1 MVELTAAHW
10 VYAFFMVLVL
20 ITMTFRKDTPLIC
33 IVASLVLGWVVTGSF
48 VKGVQAVFNS
58 ITVAFSELLGIIAI
72 ISIIV
77 AMAKMLEE
85 TGLADVMFQPIQKM
99 LVSPEIAF
107 WVMGVVIMLVA
118 WVIWPSPAIALV
130 GALLLP
136 AAIKAGLSPIN
147 AAMAISMFGYG
158 CALTTDFIIQGAP
171 GITAKTAGVTVDAV
185 MWKSLP
191 MLAVWAAIALPLS
204 FRSVRQD
211 IKANAGK
218 PIEWAPFEASAEALK
233 EREKWTA
240 ANPGFKKIAVP
251 VIAILFALDV
261 VGMLTLKLR
270 GGDATAL
277 LGGTVGIIMVMVALG
292 GYGKDGFEKLSEHTR
307 AGFMFGIENLCPGA
321 AHCRL
326 LFHGLSRH
334 GEGHLRP
341 QWQGPPVRSRSGPGH
356 VRPPEPGAHCR
367 HPGRRRGHHG
377 ARRFRLLGTPP
388 GGLPRPGPGRPHK
401 ARCRNPGG
409 AGPVLRRGRGR
420 RYDRP
425 LGRDPGGGHHGHGP
439 RGDRPA
445 KPLARHGGV
454 CRRHHRGD
462 FPSVTNAKSPPF
474 KGEL

>member
-1 MVELTAAHW
+1 MELTLAHW
-10 VYAFFMVLVL
+10 VYAFFIVAVLV
-20 ITMTFRKDTPLIC
+20 TMALRRETPIVCL
-33 IVASLVLGWVVTGSF
+33 VASLVLGWVVTGSF
-48 VKGVQAVFNS
+48 VKAVQAVFNS

-85 TGLADVMFQPIQKM
+85 TGIAEMMFRPVQKM

-171 GITAKTAGVTVDAV
+171 GITAKTAGVSVDAV

-211 IKANAGK
+211 IRANAGK

-240 ANPGFKKIAVP
+240 ANPGFKKIALP

-261 VGMLTLKLR
+261 VGMLVLKLR

-277 LGGTVGIIMVMVALG
+277 LGGTVGIIMVFVALG
-292 GYGKDGFEKLSEHTR
+292 GYGKEGFEKLTEHTR
-307 AGFMFGIENLCPGA
+307 AGFMFGIKIFAPVLLIAAFFFMGSPGTA
-321 AHCRL
+321 KAIFGEGAKGL
-326 LFHGLSRH
+326 LFDLGQALANTVPLSAVPIAVIQAVVGGITGLD
-334 GEGHLRP
+334 G
-341 QWQGPPVRSRSGPGH
+341 SG
-356 VRPPEPGAHCR
+356 
-367 HPGRRRGHHG
+367 
-377 ARRFRLLGTPP
+377 LLGTPA
-388 GGLPRPGPGRPHK
+388 GGHPCPGPRRADETRHRHP
-401 ARCRNPGG
+401 RG
-409 AGPVLRRGRGR
+409 AGAVLCRGRGR
-420 RYDRP
+420 RHHHP
-425 LGRDPGGGHHGHGP
+425 LGPDPGGGHHGHGP
-439 RGDRPA
+439 R
-445 KPLARHGGV
+445 
-454 CRRHHRGD
+454 
-462 FPSVTNAKSPPF
+462 
-474 KGEL
+474 